1 MAINLLPPK
10 FKQEKKVKKIAKVVS
25 IFLTTV
31 FIILLIV
38 TISLWIANHETKENI
53 VKFDNKI
60 AEQKNI
66 LLRYKET
73 EENINAINLK
83 LGKIETVDSNRILWS
98 NLITELS
105 KLTPSQVQIKTL
117 TLDQQNKKV
126 GLTGYAETRNDIA
139 RFKEKMSGSK
149 YFKNVTFS
157 SSTRDEEQSNFSF
170 SISSEIGEIK

>member
-10 FKQEKKVKKIAKVVS
+10 FKQEKKVKKIAKVIS
-25 IFLTTV
+25 IFLATV

-38 TISLWIANHETKENI
+38 TTSLWVANYETKKDI
-53 VKFDNKI
+53 DKFSSKI
-60 AEQKNI
+60 SEQNNV

-73 EENINAINLK
+73 DEGIKAVNSK
-83 LGKIETVDSNRILWS
+83 LSKIESVGSNRILWS
-98 NLITELS
+98 NIITELS
-105 KLTPSQVQIKTL
+105 KLTPSQVQIKTM
-117 TLDQQNKKV
+117 TLDQQNKKI

-139 RFKEKMSGSK
+139 RFKEKMSSSK